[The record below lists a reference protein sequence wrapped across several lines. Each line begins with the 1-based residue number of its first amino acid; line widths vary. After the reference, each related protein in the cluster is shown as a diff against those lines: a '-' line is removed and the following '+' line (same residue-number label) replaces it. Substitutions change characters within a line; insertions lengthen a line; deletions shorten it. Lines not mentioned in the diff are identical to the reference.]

1 MLLTMLLSLKRT
13 GIKVRKELA
22 IKKKTCIFFKTQSKA
37 FELNNSIA
45 SKKTAAISP
54 KVYAPISKYKCIP

>member
-1 MLLTMLLSLKRT
+1 MLLTMLLSLKRARNQ
-13 GIKVRKELA
+13 RKELA
-22 IKKKTCIFFKTQSKA
+22 IKKKTCIFFKTQSKV

-54 KVYAPISKYKCIP
+54 KVYAPVSKYKCIP